1 MSSLIMHA
9 TAPHILSQQS
19 RITTQKRKFALLL
32 LLSFLLVVVFG
43 GFIVFNSNN
52 NTTTISGKNGL
63 FVTELEQQ
71 DEERR
76 TTTLIKKKRKAKER
90 YYDASVAKEHV
101 PISKKGG
108 DFDPNEYF
116 IHCNRS
122 KSEQDGAASLGVQ
135 ISSGFSSNSKDASSS
150 MLYQYDARKDVK
162 HIVNAI
168 HEAILNKDPFKSAYF
183 CDILPEDLYDD
194 MNAYFPPAYA
204 LMKDQR
210 ANAGQVGRKDAD
222 KRYKC
227 SAFDILKLRD
237 EKKWGKVLRAKK
249 VWERAT
255 KALYSPSVK
264 LALFMKLK
272 ISKKPAS
279 RDFRVQSDAGG
290 FSIGTHPDNRK
301 KILTFQLYLPQDANE
316 ESSVYT
322 YGTCLHTPEQHK
334 LRDKIDGS
342 APCEK
347 KMAFV
352 ANSAYAFPVTRSSFH
367 SVEKVVGK
375 SKGARKT
382 IMLNWYTHVMDGA
395 QSMGGGL
402 LSLLAG

>member
-1 MSSLIMHA
+1 MHFASRKTAARAIVIVAMSAMTLLGAMRAFYTDTSTTTDDTHLTAKTTLEREFGLA
-9 TAPHILSQQS
+9 TEFTTPEAPDKK
-19 RITTQKRKFALLL
+19 TTQ
-32 LLSFLLVVVFG
+32 
-43 GFIVFNSNN
+43 
-52 NTTTISGKNGL
+52 T
-63 FVTELEQQ
+63 
-71 DEERR
+71 
-76 TTTLIKKKRKAKER
+76 KAHER
-90 YYDASVAKEHV
+90 YYDPDAAREYV
-101 PISKKGG
+101 PSTAPKP
-108 DFDPNEYF
+108 DEYF
-116 IHCNRS
+116 IYCNRS
-122 KSEQDGAASLGVQ
+122 SETLFDAQN
-135 ISSGFSSNSKDASSS
+135 SGFKDTRSTV
-150 MLYQYDARKDVK
+150 YQYNARKDVK
-162 HIVNAI
+162 HIVEAI
-168 HEAILNKDPFKSAYF
+168 HEASLNRNPFKSAYF
-183 CDILPEDLYDD
+183 CNILPEDLYNDIQT
-194 MNAYFPPAYA
+194 YFPPAYA

-227 SAFDILKLRD
+227 SAFDILKLKD
-237 EKKWGKVLRAKK
+237 EKKWGKVLKAKK

-264 LALFMKLK
+264 LALFMKFK
-272 ISKKPAS
+272 ISKKPVS

-301 KILTFQLYLPQDANE
+301 KILTFQLYLPQDSNE

-334 LRDKIDGS
+334 MRDKIDGS

-347 KMAFV
+347 KMTFV

-382 IMLNWYTHVMDGA
+382 IMLNWYTHVMEGA

-402 LSLLAG
+402 LSLIAG

>member
-1 MSSLIMHA
+1 M
-9 TAPHILSQQS
+9 
-19 RITTQKRKFALLL
+19 
-32 LLSFLLVVVFG
+32 VVFG
-43 GFIVFNSNN
+43 GFIVFTS
-52 NTTTISGKNGL
+52 TTTTNTIGDKNGL
-63 FVTELEQQ
+63 FVTELEHQE
-71 DEERR
+71 DERR
-76 TTTLIKKKRKAKER
+76 TTTLTIKKKRKAKER
-90 YYDASVAKEHV
+90 QYDENVAKEHV

-122 KSEQDGAASLGVQ
+122 KTEEDGAASLGVEK
-135 ISSGFSSNSKDASSS
+135 SSGFSSNSKDASSSS

-168 HEAILNKDPFKSAYF
+168 HEATLNKDPFKSAYF

-264 LALFMKLK
+264 LALFMKFK

-352 ANSAYAFPVTRSSFH
+352 ANTAYAFPVTRSSFH
-367 SVEKVVGK
+367 SVENVVGK

>member
-1 MSSLIMHA
+1 MHA
-9 TAPHILSQQS
+9 PTSRRNAARAVVLSLMAAVA
-19 RITTQKRKFALLL
+19 ALSLFYDDGR
-32 LLSFLLVVVFG
+32 SFFGLGGEPRGDDAVVSDVVVG
-43 GFIVFNSNN
+43 NDAPLEEEEA
-52 NTTTISGKNGL
+52 NGL
-63 FVTELEQQ
+63 GVTES
-71 DEERR
+71 ERPR
-76 TTTLIKKKRKAKER
+76 RKARVKARDR
-90 YYDASVAKEHV
+90 YYDPELAREYAPETVSN
-101 PISKKGG
+101 P
-108 DFDPNEYF
+108 DEYF
-116 IHCNRS
+116 IRCNRS
-122 KSEQDGAASLGVQ
+122 GSSSSSSLLYAEKSF
-135 ISSGFSSNSKDASSS
+135 SSGFKDSSSLVYQFDPKKDA
-150 MLYQYDARKDVK
+150 K
-162 HIVNAI
+162 HIVDAI
-168 HEAILNKDPFKSAYF
+168 HESSLNRDPFKSAYF
-183 CDILPEDLYDD
+183 CNILPQDLYDD
-194 MNAYFPPAYA
+194 INAYFPPAYA

-210 ANAGQVGRKDAD
+210 ANAGQVGRRDAD

-237 EKKWGKVLRAKK
+237 EKKWSKVLRAKK

-264 LALFMKLK
+264 LALFMKFK
-272 ISKKPAS
+272 ISKKPVS

-322 YGTCLHTPEQHK
+322 YGTCLHTPEQHRR
-334 LRDKIDGS
+334 RDKIDGS

-347 KMAFV
+347 KMAFL

-382 IMLNWYTHVMDGA
+382 IMLNWYTHAMEGA

>member
-1 MSSLIMHA
+1 MHA
-9 TAPHILSQQS
+9 PTSRRNAARAVVLSLMAAVAALTLFYDGTTRFFGFGGGGERRGGDYVDVVGNAPLEEEEG
-19 RITTQKRKFALLL
+19 ANG
-32 LLSFLLVVVFG
+32 LVV
-43 GFIVFNSNN
+43 
-52 NTTTISGKNGL
+52 
-63 FVTELEQQ
+63 TESEPP
-71 DEERR
+71 R
-76 TTTLIKKKRKAKER
+76 RKARVKARDR
-90 YYDASVAKEHV
+90 YYDPEVAREHV
-101 PISKKGG
+101 PETISNP
-108 DFDPNEYF
+108 DEYF
-116 IHCNRS
+116 IRCN
-122 KSEQDGAASLGVQ
+122 
-135 ISSGFSSNSKDASSS
+135 SSGSSS
-150 MLYQYDARKDVK
+150 LSSSSLSGFKDTSSLVYQFDPKKDVK
-162 HIVNAI
+162 HIVDAI
-168 HEAILNKDPFKSAYF
+168 HESSLNRDPFKSAYF
-183 CDILPEDLYDD
+183 CNILPQDLYDD
-194 MNAYFPPAYA
+194 INAYFPPAYA

-210 ANAGQVGRKDAD
+210 ANAGQVGRRDAD

-237 EKKWGKVLRAKK
+237 EKKWSKVLRAKK

-264 LALFMKLK
+264 LALFMKFK
-272 ISKKPAS
+272 ISKKPVS

-322 YGTCLHTPEQHK
+322 YGTCLHTPEQHRR
-334 LRDKIDGS
+334 RDKIDGS

-382 IMLNWYTHVMDGA
+382 IMLNWYTHAMEGA

>member
-1 MSSLIMHA
+1 MHA
-9 TAPHILSQQS
+9 TAPHTLSQQS
-19 RITTQKRKFALLL
+19 RNSTQKRKFALLIL
-32 LLSFLLVVVFG
+32 LLFLLVVVFG
-43 GFIVFNSNN
+43 GYIVFTS
-52 NTTTISGKNGL
+52 TTTTNTIGDKNGL
-63 FVTELEQQ
+63 FVTELEHQE
-71 DEERR
+71 DERR
-76 TTTLIKKKRKAKER
+76 TTTLTIKKKRKAKER
-90 YYDASVAKEHV
+90 QYDEIVAKEHV

-122 KSEQDGAASLGVQ
+122 KTEEDGAASLGVEK
-135 ISSGFSSNSKDASSS
+135 SSGFSSNSKDASSSS

-168 HEAILNKDPFKSAYF
+168 HEATLNKDPFKSAYF

-264 LALFMKLK
+264 LALFMKFK

-352 ANSAYAFPVTRSSFH
+352 ANTAYAFPVTRSSFH
-367 SVEKVVGK
+367 SVENVVGK

>member
-1 MSSLIMHA
+1 L
-9 TAPHILSQQS
+9 T
-19 RITTQKRKFALLL
+19 IT
-32 LLSFLLVVVFG
+32 
-43 GFIVFNSNN
+43 
-52 NTTTISGKNGL
+52 
-63 FVTELEQQ
+63 
-71 DEERR
+71 
-76 TTTLIKKKRKAKER
+76 KKRKAKER
-90 YYDASVAKEHV
+90 QYDEIVAKEHV

-122 KSEQDGAASLGVQ
+122 KTEEDGAASLGVEK
-135 ISSGFSSNSKDASSS
+135 SSGFSSNTKDASSSS

-168 HEAILNKDPFKSAYF
+168 HEATLNKDPFKSAYF

-264 LALFMKLK
+264 LALFMKFK

-352 ANSAYAFPVTRSSFH
+352 ANTAYAFPVTRSSFH

>member
-1 MSSLIMHA
+1 MKRFFLWGNLKIFIIQMHA
-9 TAPHILSQQS
+9 PTSRRNAARAVVLSLMAAVAALTLFYDGTTRFFGFGGGERRGGDYVDVVGNAPLEEEEG
-19 RITTQKRKFALLL
+19 ANG
-32 LLSFLLVVVFG
+32 LVV
-43 GFIVFNSNN
+43 
-52 NTTTISGKNGL
+52 
-63 FVTELEQQ
+63 TESEPP
-71 DEERR
+71 R
-76 TTTLIKKKRKAKER
+76 RKARVKARDR
-90 YYDASVAKEHV
+90 YYDPEVAREYV
-101 PISKKGG
+101 PETISNP
-108 DFDPNEYF
+108 DEYF
-116 IHCNRS
+116 IRCN
-122 KSEQDGAASLGVQ
+122 
-135 ISSGFSSNSKDASSS
+135 SSGSSS
-150 MLYQYDARKDVK
+150 LSSSSLSGFKDTSSLVYQFDPKKDVK
-162 HIVNAI
+162 HIVDAI
-168 HEAILNKDPFKSAYF
+168 HESSLNRDPFKSAYF
-183 CDILPEDLYDD
+183 CNILPQDLYDD
-194 MNAYFPPAYA
+194 INAYFPPAYA

-210 ANAGQVGRKDAD
+210 ANAGQVGRRDAD

-237 EKKWGKVLRAKK
+237 EKKWSKVLRAKK

-264 LALFMKLK
+264 LALFMKFK
-272 ISKKPAS
+272 ISKKPVS

-322 YGTCLHTPEQHK
+322 YGTCLHTPEQHRR
-334 LRDKIDGS
+334 RDKIDGS

-382 IMLNWYTHVMDGA
+382 IMLNWYTHAMEGA

>member
-1 MSSLIMHA
+1 MHA
-9 TAPHILSQQS
+9 TAPHALSQQGRNS
-19 RITTQKRKFALLL
+19 TQKRKFALLL
-32 LLSFLLVVVFG
+32 LLLFLLVIVFG
-43 GFIVFNSNN
+43 GFIVFTSNTSTN
-52 NTTTISGKNGL
+52 TISDKNGL

-71 DEERR
+71 EDERR
-76 TTTLIKKKRKAKER
+76 TTTLTITKKRKAKER
-90 YYDASVAKEHV
+90 HYDENVAKEHV

-122 KSEQDGAASLGVQ
+122 KTEEDGAASLGVEK
-135 ISSGFSSNSKDASSS
+135 SSGFSSNSKDASSSS

-168 HEAILNKDPFKSAYF
+168 HEATLNKDPFKSAYF

-264 LALFMKLK
+264 LALFMKFK

-352 ANSAYAFPVTRSSFH
+352 ANTAYAFPVTRSSFR
-367 SVEKVVGK
+367 GK
-375 SKGARKT
+375 SCGEIERCQKNNHVELVHAR
-382 IMLNWYTHVMDGA
+382 DGRRA
-395 QSMGGGL
+395 EYGRRSAL
-402 LSLLAG
+402 VTRRLRI